1 LNRPA
6 TYLSGIVLALLLVG
20 CSYLDQLRG
29 LPATEEAKGMA
40 IQLTST
46 AFAEDKPIPVV
57 HTCEGDDVSPPLSW
71 SNVPAGTKSL
81 ALIGDDPDAPGRTW
95 VHWVVYGIPPNVSE
109 LPQAV
114 PTTETLSNGAQQG
127 TTDFG
132 RVGYG
137 GPCPPKGKPHR
148 YFFKLY
154 ALDSELPLKTRA
166 TKQDILNAMKGHIL
180 AEGQL
185 MGTYQ
190 RK

>member
-6 TYLSGIVLALLLVG
+6 AYLSGIALALLLVS
-20 CSYLDQLRG
+20 CSYIDQWRG
-29 LPATEEAKGMA
+29 LTATEEANGMA

-46 AFAEDKPIPVV
+46 AFAEGKPIPVI
-57 HTCEGDDVSPPLSW
+57 HTCDGEDISPPLSW
-71 SNVPAGTKSL
+71 SNVPAGANSL

-95 VHWVVYGIPPNVSE
+95 VHWVVYGIPPNVST

-114 PTTETLSNGAQQG
+114 PTTDTLANGAKQG

-137 GPCPPKGKPHR
+137 GPCPPKGKAHR

-154 ALDSELPLKTRA
+154 ALDSELPLKDRA
-166 TKQDILNAMKGHIL
+166 TKQDVLNAMQGHIL

-185 MGTYQ
+185 IGTYQ

>member
-1 LNRPA
+1 LHRPA
-6 TYLSGIVLALLLVG
+6 AYLSGIVLAFLLVG
-20 CSYLDQLRG
+20 CSYVDQREG
-29 LPATEEAKGMA
+29 LSATEEANTMT

-46 AFAEDKPIPVV
+46 VFTEGKPIPVL
-57 HTCEGDDVSPPLSW
+57 HTCDGDDVSPPLTW
-71 SNVPAGTKSL
+71 SNVPTGTKSL
-81 ALIGDDPDAPGRTW
+81 ALITDDPDAPGRTW
-95 VHWVVYGIPPNVSE
+95 VHWVVYSIPPDATE
-109 LPQAV
+109 LPQGV
-114 PTTETLSNGAQQG
+114 PTTETLSNGAKQG

-137 GPCPPKGKPHR
+137 GPCPPRGNPHR

-154 ALDSELPLKTRA
+154 ALDAELQLKNRA
-166 TKQDILNAMKGHIL
+166 TKQDVLNAIKGHIL